1 MCYFGCLVCQ
11 KRTHLL
17 FNDVSLELFDEGKK
31 CLSLVCHWGCLIS
44 QNKIKITGFVSY
56 VIMVFDKAKIKN
68 KQKSVC
74 FFYYVPLGF
83 FG

>member
-31 CLSLVCHWGCLIS
+31 MPFLG
-44 QNKIKITGFVSY
+44 
-56 VIMVFDKAKIKN
+56 
-68 KQKSVC
+68 
-74 FFYYVPLGF
+74 VPLGLF
-83 FG
+83 DKPK